1 MHTETSDTHFTRR
14 IKIVVEYDGTPYHG
28 FQRQANLKTVQQC
41 LENAAQVITKHPITI
56 HAAGRTDVG
65 VHAIGQVVHFD
76 TSAHFCT
83 YKLVA
88 CMNAHLREEKISVLS
103 AEDVDFSFHA
113 RFSAQKRCYRYHIL
127 NRRSKPALN
136 QNVWW
141 IKESL
146 DIDAMHNAAQY
157 LLGTHDLSTFRGH
170 GCQAS
175 SPIRT
180 IHSMSFMRDSEH
192 IVFEIAAKSFL
203 YHQVRNII
211 GTLYKVG
218 IGQWSLDDFLHA
230 KQACDRKR
238 GGITAPAAGLVF
250 VSVTY

>member
-1 MHTETSDTHFTRR
+1 MKNSADTQSLRR
-14 IKIVVEYDGTPYHG
+14 IKLIVEYDGTSYHG

-41 LENAAQVITKHPITI
+41 LESAAQVMTKHHIII

-65 VHAIGQVVHFD
+65 VHAIGQVIHFD
-76 TSAHFCT
+76 TTTPFCT
-83 YKLVA
+83 KKLVA
-88 CMNAHLREEKISVLS
+88 CMNAYLREERIAVLS
-103 AEDVDFSFHA
+103 ATEVDHSFHA
-113 RFSAQKRCYRYHIL
+113 RFSAQERCYKYHIL

-141 IKESL
+141 IKERL
-146 DIDAMHNAAQY
+146 DVQAMENASQHI
-157 LLGTHDLSTFRGH
+157 LGTHDLSTFRGN
-170 GCQAS
+170 GCQAT

-180 IHSMSFMRDSEH
+180 INRMSFHKDGEC

-218 IGQWSLDDFLHA
+218 IGQWTSEDFLQA
-230 KQACDRKR
+230 TQACDRRR
-238 GGITAPAAGLVF
+238 GGITAPALGLVF